1 MSVTPFSVQTT
12 AIDGLM
18 LMQVKEIRDDR
29 GLVREFYRESS
40 FLEAGLPS
48 LGKWLQMNV
57 TESNHGV
64 IRGLHGE
71 EMYKLIGIVSGEA
84 FGAWVDV
91 RDGSPTRGNVVT
103 QHLTIGTQ
111 VLVPKGVCN
120 GFQSVSAA
128 PTQYLYA
135 FDQEW
140 MPGMA
145 GSAINPLDPAL
156 GIDWPVAVDTT
167 NFAQVSQKDSGA
179 PPLSEVLGSH

>member
-1 MSVTPFSVQTT
+1 MSITPFSVAPT

-18 LMQVKEIRDDR
+18 IMQTKEIRDDR
-29 GLVREFYRESS
+29 GVVREYYRESS
-40 FLEAGLPS
+40 FLDAGLPS

-71 EMYKLIGIVSGEA
+71 EMYKLIGIVAGVA

-91 RDGSPTRGNVVT
+91 RPGSSTLGNVVT
-103 QHLTIGTQ
+103 QRLTIGTQ

-120 GFQSVSAA
+120 GFQSVSEA

-140 MPGMA
+140 IAGMA
-145 GSAINPLDPAL
+145 GAAVNPLDPAL
-156 GIDWPVAVDTT
+156 GIDWPVPVDTS

-179 PPLSEVLGSH
+179 PSLRNVIDS